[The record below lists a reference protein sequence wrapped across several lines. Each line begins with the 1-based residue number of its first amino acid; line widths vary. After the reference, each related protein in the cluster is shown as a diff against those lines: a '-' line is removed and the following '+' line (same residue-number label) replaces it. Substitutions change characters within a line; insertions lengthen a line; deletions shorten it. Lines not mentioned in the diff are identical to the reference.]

1 MQEITAMASGLLR
14 LRLAG
19 LARRVSLPLSEKWR
33 QVYGPNSTH
42 FVGDKA
48 QWGILQWFSISGY
61 AAMMLGAGLEYA
73 VAEDVSMN
81 ENNGD
86 INNSRADISNG
97 TLRRIDPGEVI
108 SNVHTARWRVFTNKG
123 QELFS
128 DGKLDEAE
136 KYFLSA
142 LDEAKEGF
150 GVLDPHVASACHN
163 LAELY
168 RMKRMFE
175 KAEPLYLEAIELLEL
190 SLGPE
195 DVRVGFALHNLGGF
209 YLMQR
214 KLEQARICYERALK
228 IKRRILG
235 LNHPDYANTMFHL
248 GEVLRL
254 QGNQG
259 DAEVLIRDSIR
270 ILEESRLGQSQ
281 LTIQRMGHLAQMLLE
296 SNQVQEAENLQRKI
310 LHILEVTKGWDS
322 LNTVAVAEQLAMT
335 IQALGNLNEAQELLK
350 RCLEVRQNLLQEN
363 HIQVGATMLKLAQVG
378 MLKAGRHRLLN
389 ASEAMLELENAK
401 ALLNDAIRIAG
412 VAMQFSEGAK
422 GDDGPV
428 HNNPGKEEENGH
440 AALLILMQS
449 FNALGQLEISM
460 LELHQA
466 TKKDSGED
474 ITKAEEAVRQCIS
487 IVKKTGIPEHILKS
501 APIKKEYVSCLQHL
515 TGLLS
520 RTSIKR
526 DKQVKQELRQLNK
539 EIMQIEAELG
549 QKQKKHFF

>member
-1 MQEITAMASGLLR
+1 MASALLR

-19 LARRVSLPLSEKWR
+19 LARRIALPLSEKWNK
-33 QVYGPNSTH
+33 VYGLNSTH
-42 FVGDKA
+42 FAGDKN
-48 QWGILQWFSISGY
+48 QWHILQWFSISGY
-61 AAMMLGAGLEYA
+61 TAMMLGVGLEYA
-73 VAEDVSMN
+73 VAKDVSTN

-86 INNSRADISNG
+86 MNDSSANISDG
-97 TLRRIDPGEVI
+97 SLRSIDPGEVI

-128 DGKLDEAE
+128 EGKLDEAE

-175 KAEPLYLEAIELLEL
+175 KSEPLYLEAIELLEL

-214 KLEQARICYERALK
+214 KLEQARTCYERALK

-254 QGNQG
+254 QGNLG
-259 DAEVLIRDSIR
+259 DAKVLIQDSIR
-270 ILEESRLGQSQ
+270 ILEEGRLGQSQ
-281 LTIQRMGHLAQMLLE
+281 LTIRRMGHLAQMLLE
-296 SNQVQEAENLQRKI
+296 SNQLQEAENLQRKI

-322 LNTVAVAEQLAMT
+322 LSTVAAAEQLAMT
-335 IQALGNLNEAQELLK
+335 VQALGNLNEAQELLE
-350 RCLEVRQNLLQEN
+350 RCLEVRRNLLQEN
-363 HIQVGATMLKLAQVG
+363 HIQVGATMLNLAKVG
-378 MLKAGRHRLLN
+378 MLKASRHRSLN
-389 ASEAMLELENAK
+389 ASEAMLELKNAK

-428 HNNPGKEEENGH
+428 HNIAGKKEENGH
-440 AALLILMQS
+440 AALLTLMQS
-449 FNALGQLEISM
+449 LNALGQLEISI

-466 TKKDSGED
+466 TEKDSGED

-487 IVKKTGIPEHILKS
+487 IVKKPGIPEQILKPV
-501 APIKKEYVSCLQHL
+501 PIKKEYLSCLQHL

-520 RTSIKR
+520 RSSTKR
-526 DKQVKQELRQLNK
+526 DKQVKEELRQLNK

-549 QKQKKHFF
+549 QKQKRRFS

>member
-1 MQEITAMASGLLR
+1 MASGILG

-19 LARRVSLPLSEKWR
+19 LARRISLPLSEKWR
-33 QVYGPNSTH
+33 QVYGPKLTH
-42 FVGDKA
+42 FAEDKD

-61 AAMMLGAGLEYA
+61 TAMMLGVGLEYA
-73 VAEDVSMN
+73 LAEDVSTN

-86 INNSRADISNG
+86 MDVSSANISDG
-97 TLRRIDPGEVI
+97 SLRTIDPGEVI

-128 DGKLDEAE
+128 EGKLDEAE

-142 LDEAKEGF
+142 LDEAKKGF

-168 RMKRMFE
+168 RMKRMFA
-175 KAEPLYLEAIELLEL
+175 KAEPLYLQAIELLEL

-209 YLMQR
+209 YLLQR
-214 KLEQARICYERALK
+214 QLEQARTCYERALK

-254 QGNQG
+254 QGNLG

-270 ILEESRLGQSQ
+270 ILEEGRLGQSQ
-281 LTIQRMGHLAQMLLE
+281 LTIRRMGHLAKMLLE
-296 SNQVQEAENLQRKI
+296 SNQLQEAENLQRKI
-310 LHILEVTKGWDS
+310 LHVLEVSKGWDS
-322 LNTVAVAEQLAMT
+322 LNTVAAAEQLAIT
-335 IQALGNLNEAQELLK
+335 VQALGNLNEAQELLE
-350 RCLEVRQNLLQEN
+350 RCLQVRRDLLQKN
-363 HIQVGATMLKLAQVG
+363 DIQVGATMLNLAKVV
-378 MLKAGRHRLLN
+378 MLKASRHRSLN
-389 ASEAMLELENAK
+389 PSEAMLELNNAK
-401 ALLNDAIRIAG
+401 ELLNDAIRISG
-412 VAMQFSEGAK
+412 VEMQFGVKA
-422 GDDGPV
+422 DDGLV
-428 HNNPGKEEENGH
+428 HNIPGKEEEKGH
-440 AALLILMQS
+440 VALLTMMQS
-449 FNALGQLEISM
+449 LNALGQIEISI

-466 TKKDSGED
+466 IEKDSGDD

-487 IVKKTGIPEHILKS
+487 IVKKPGIPEQILK
-501 APIKKEYVSCLQHL
+501 AEPIRKEYLSCLQHL

-520 RTSIKR
+520 HSSIKR
-526 DKQVKQELRQLNK
+526 DKQVKQELQQLNK
-539 EIMQIEAELG
+539 EIRQIEAELG
-549 QKQKKHFF
+549 QKQKRHFS